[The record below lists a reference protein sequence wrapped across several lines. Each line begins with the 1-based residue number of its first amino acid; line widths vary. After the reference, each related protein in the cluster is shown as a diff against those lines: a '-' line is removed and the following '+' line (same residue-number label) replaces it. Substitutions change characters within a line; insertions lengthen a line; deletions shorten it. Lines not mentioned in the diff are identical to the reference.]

1 MASVEGDLI
10 IPALTTTLNLIPVLC
25 KNGLNQLQIPY
36 LRASHRLDFLCL
48 FLALWMELLALV
60 ATCAAITR
68 TISFCLDA
76 MSGGLVRI
84 YILGEKREFLVN

>member
-1 MASVEGDLI
+1 M
-10 IPALTTTLNLIPVLC
+10 ALTVLFTLSVFC
-25 KNGLNQLQIPY
+25 KNGLSQLQMPY
-36 LRASHRLDFLCL
+36 LRATHRLDFLCL

-76 MSGGLVRI
+76 MSGGLVRL
-84 YILGEKREFLVN
+84 YILGNYA